1 MNSDTETILINDWSE
16 SSSNSS
22 NFSDDCDRALIKDNL
37 LRICNKIQNEHL
49 NNIISGS
56 YLDKKL
62 LIKLPSGSSVN
73 LFDIVNDLD
82 ELEENMQLHTP
93 VEPMELQPNKFDIKL
108 SMLSATILKNCGL
121 NNFVIKPYKM
131 ILYKVG
137 DRFNLKNEDNN
148 FTKWMIINLPTNYT
162 GGDLVINNWH
172 VDKSNIKE
180 LNFYIFNSDCHFNFL
195 PLTMGALVSI
205 IFKCHNIEQLSNTF
219 EIKQFKQDLVQ
230 KHNFTNISIVKEIFF
245 KNTLVYHSNINLLL
259 NVFQDLEI
267 SYKHVYFNF
276 CTDVRKTKF
285 VYTKI
290 KNPDYMEDQPH
301 SIATRKK
308 RKKTKFDFYSL
319 ISKENKFN
327 VFNIIDLDMCEDL
340 SYNIL
345 KSKLFKFEEMRGN
358 NRYVKLYKIK
368 YMEGVLLNPYK
379 NTECTYD
386 DDDDD
391 DTVGEYTSEEEYN
404 YTVKDP
410 DSCSKYTMCNYTTM

>member
-180 LNFYIFNSDCHFNFL
+180 LNFYI
-195 PLTMGALVSI
+195 
-205 IFKCHNIEQLSNTF
+205 
-219 EIKQFKQDLVQ
+219 
-230 KHNFTNISIVKEIFF
+230 
-245 KNTLVYHSNINLLL
+245 LLL
-259 NVFQDLEI
+259 LA
-267 SYKHVYFNF
+267 H
-276 CTDVRKTKF
+276 
-285 VYTKI
+285 
-290 KNPDYMEDQPH
+290 
-301 SIATRKK
+301 
-308 RKKTKFDFYSL
+308 
-319 ISKENKFN
+319 
-327 VFNIIDLDMCEDL
+327 
-340 SYNIL
+340 
-345 KSKLFKFEEMRGN
+345 
-358 NRYVKLYKIK
+358 
-368 YMEGVLLNPYK
+368 
-379 NTECTYD
+379 
-386 DDDDD
+386 
-391 DTVGEYTSEEEYN
+391 
-404 YTVKDP
+404 
-410 DSCSKYTMCNYTTM
+410 